1 MNEAE
6 KFFQLT
12 PKRDTEE
19 ILKGI
24 ADDIKRDGRIGKFY
38 DFFVS
43 LIIDSIETQKKY
55 EPRLSSLS
63 PQSIANILLSVKL

>member
-24 ADDIKRDGRIGKFY
+24 ADDIKKDGRIARFY
-38 DFFVS
+38 DFFVG
-43 LIIDSIETQKKY
+43 LIAENIEVFSKY
-55 EPRLSSLS
+55 EPRLLTLT
-63 PQSIANILLSVKL
+63 PQSIANILLSVKI